1 MKNKIIVILL
11 ASFLTLSAVS
21 SLAASKNILK
31 LDEPHKLDVVDQ
43 NQDKIESYDFLSQ
56 EFQFAQSFKPSL
68 PKLTKIYLYLFR
80 FGLDGSTITVSIR
93 ENLDGPDLV
102 SKSISSN
109 DINPEKQWVWVEFDF
124 NDLKVKTDSTY
135 YIVVVSNDDDIYDYV
150 GWGCHCGNPYPRGNA
165 YWRFQTSDW
174 EEDLNKDYCF
184 QTYGTKTRVRDINNI
199 FVRFPF
205 LYQLFQKLFF
215 IFERFFEIV

>member
-68 PKLTKIYLYLFR
+68 AKLTKIYLYLFR

-124 NDLKVKTDSTY
+124 NDLKVKIDSTY
-135 YIVVVSNDDDIYDYV
+135 YIVVVSNDDDLDEYV
-150 GWGCHCGNPYPRGNA
+150 GWGWHGGNPYTRGNA
-165 YWRFQTSDW
+165 YIRFETLDW

-205 LYQLFQKLFF
+205 LYQLFQKLFL
-215 IFERFFEIV
+215 I